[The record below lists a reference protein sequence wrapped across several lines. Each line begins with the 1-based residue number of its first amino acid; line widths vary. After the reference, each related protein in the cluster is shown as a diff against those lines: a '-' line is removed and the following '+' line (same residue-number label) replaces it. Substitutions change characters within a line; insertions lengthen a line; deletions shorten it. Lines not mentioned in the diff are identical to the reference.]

1 MRSPFPD
8 GELVDAAE
16 IGAVDAQSVRVW
28 VRQPDKATVEA
39 RLEVEGRPPV
49 TATTSLTDATDWTGA
64 IHLRLPEPAPDR
76 PFVCTVGASRLTGR
90 LAPAAEARRGFAFGF
105 GSCHRPYAATDD
117 HITLRPVAGIYPA
130 MVRDLRRHDA
140 RFVILGGDQVYS
152 DELPPISVRDKL
164 PGDAEHPPPLDV
176 AVAAYRRVSR
186 GFLGQAGFRAL
197 RESFPTYCIWDDH
210 DIFNNWGS
218 RLEKSSLDR
227 RLFQAA
233 ARAYC
238 EYQNQRNPEGG
249 INPPPYHYTFRHG
262 TAGFLV
268 LDVRGARDY
277 EHGQLLGAK
286 QWADVQA
293 YLHGPDAA
301 TVETLFVVSTIP
313 IVHVARWM
321 ALLFDRAPGKGGDQ
335 VRDRWCS
342 SAFIDSRDAVLGELF
357 AWQAGAPTRQ
367 VIVLSGDIHAANGVT
382 IRQRRGRG
390 IIHQFTSSAF
400 TSPHTPSQQILNMI
414 AARGTN
420 LFEPRF
426 RFKRQFLA
434 FANNFSVVQVNPL
447 PGGGHR
453 VTLTIR
459 GWRSRSRTVSTA
471 ARLVCMPSNTR

>member
-1 MRSPFPD
+1 MCSPFPD
-8 GELVDAAE
+8 GELIDAAE
-16 IGAVDAQSVRVW
+16 LGAIDSQSVRVW
-28 VRQPDKATVEA
+28 VRRPGAALVEA
-39 RLEVEGRPPV
+39 RLEVEGCPPL
-49 TATTSLTDATDWTGA
+49 TGSTSLSEATDWTGT
-64 IHLRLPEPAPDR
+64 IDLRLAEPAPDR
-76 PFVCTVGASRLTGR
+76 PFVCTAGASQFAGR
-90 LAPAAEARRGFAFGF
+90 LAPAAEARRGFTFGF
-105 GSCHRPYAATDD
+105 GSCHRPYDATDD
-117 HITLRPVAGIYPA
+117 HIQLRPVAGIYPA
-130 MVRDLRRHDA
+130 MVRDLRRRNA

-186 GFLGQAGFRAL
+186 GFLGQTGFRAL
-197 RESFPTYCIWDDH
+197 REAFPTYCIWDDH

-218 RLEKSSLDR
+218 RLEKSPLDR
-227 RLFQAA
+227 CLFEAA

-238 EYQNQRNPEGG
+238 EYQHQRNPEGG
-249 INPPPYHYTFRHG
+249 IGPPPYHYTFRHG

-277 EHGQLLGAK
+277 EHGQLLGEK

-293 YLHGPDAA
+293 YLRGPDAA

-321 ALLFDRAPGKGGDQ
+321 AVLFDRAPGKGGDQ

-342 SAFIDSRDAVLGELF
+342 SAFIDSRNAVLEALF
-357 AWQAGAPTRQ
+357 AWQAAAPSRQ
-367 VIVLSGDIHAANGVT
+367 VIILSGDIHAANGFT
-382 IRQRRGRG
+382 IRPRRGRG

-400 TSPHTPSQQILNMI
+400 TSPHTHAQQILNTI

-426 RFKRQFLA
+426 RFKRRFLA
-434 FANNFSVVQVNPL
+434 FANNFSVVQLTPL
-447 PGGGHR
+447 PSGGHR
-453 VTLTIR
+453 VALTVR
-459 GWRSRSRTVSTA
+459 GWRSGSRTVSTA
-471 ARLVCMPSNTR
+471 ARMVCMPADNG